1 MTEDQFKALTTADP
15 DDESYIPP
23 FEAYEP
29 EGDIFSMPSKFE
41 NVEGL
46 DLTNEKAV
54 TRPEDPT
61 DEGDDDY
68 DNEGDPI
75 NWLNIMVAI
84 STILLVAAVIVAIVV
99 TIRRKRIKKHR
110 NFRLRK
116 NNSLQAIKRK
126 TDKINKLPR

>member
-1 MTEDQFKALTTADP
+1 
-15 DDESYIPP
+15 
-23 FEAYEP
+23 
-29 EGDIFSMPSKFE
+29 MPSKFE

-99 TIRRKRIKKHR
+99 TIRRKRIKKAQE
-110 NFRLRK
+110 
-116 NNSLQAIKRK
+116 LQAQEEQQL
-126 TDKINKLPR
+126 TGNKKKN